1 MWTDAL
7 EHIVGRVEFKTL
19 RKSDLR
25 QFHPL
30 QTIGLLAYLT
40 EEMGVL
46 VIIMVMV
53 VTVAEFVLRA
63 ITTALDGMHQMML
76 AEEGEG
82 AEYIRLVDGS
92 DPMLQ
97 FCQRLGQHGG
107 CQGLHHHNAV
117 GRGFDVVLFEQSD
130 VVRFVHFFCFVGKD
144 TIFFEENEGVT
155 KKKSIFAI

>member
-19 RKSDLR
+19 WQRDLW

-46 VIIMVMV
+46 VIIMVVV
-53 VTVAEFVLRA
+53 VTVTEFVLRA
-63 ITTALDGMHQMML
+63 ITTTLDGMHQMML

-82 AEYIRLVDGS
+82 AEHVRLVDRAN
-92 DPMLQ
+92 PVLQ
-97 FCQRLGQHGG
+97 FC
-107 CQGLHHHNAV
+107 
-117 GRGFDVVLFEQSD
+117 
-130 VVRFVHFFCFVGKD
+130 
-144 TIFFEENEGVT
+144 
-155 KKKSIFAI
+155 